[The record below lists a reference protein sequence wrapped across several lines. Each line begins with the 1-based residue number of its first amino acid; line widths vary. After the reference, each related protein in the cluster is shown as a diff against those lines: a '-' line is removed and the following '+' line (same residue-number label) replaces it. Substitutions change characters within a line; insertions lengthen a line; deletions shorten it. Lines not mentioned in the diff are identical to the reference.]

1 MNLTPDF
8 VSFMHKMK
16 CQQAACD
23 RDQHHLMYSKEI
35 VG

>member
-1 MNLTPDF
+1 MY
-8 VSFMHKMK
+8 KIK

-23 RDQHHLMYSKEI
+23 RDQHYWICSKET